1 MVAFRLVNGLLAHA
15 AQPDKVVNI
24 GKRGVTQYLSILD
37 DDQAVF
43 FDFIPLLLVVIDRA
57 GNIVRIN
64 KAFED
69 TVGYSRYEICGI
81 NVGLSRFVVMED
93 IIKFIRAFDET
104 RHPSNSDFRFRH
116 KDGREIWCR
125 LIRWQY
131 RRNHRSFLIFAK
143 VMEQ

>member
-1 MVAFRLVNGLLAHA
+1 MG
-15 AQPDKVVNI
+15 NI

-43 FDFIPLLLVVIDRA
+43 FDLTPLLLVVIDKA
-57 GNIVRIN
+57 GNIVRVN

-93 IIKFIRAFDET
+93 ITKFIHAFDET
-104 RHPSNSDFRFRH
+104 KHPKDQSFRFMR
-116 KDGREIWCR
+116 KGGGGSVCR
-125 LIRWQY
+125 LMRWQY
-131 RRNHRSFLIFAK
+131 RRGGRSFLIFARLRDYDR
-143 VMEQ
+143 